1 MIYVDKINIDK
12 LFKIKPIST
21 IRTDGY
27 SDGVILKFKTFYL
40 KIYNDDYDLYRIL
53 GYRYNADLPI
63 VEFKV
68 KSIQLRETVDKFKE
82 DNYLLEFE

>member
-12 LFKIKPIST
+12 LFKLKPLSI

-27 SDGVILKFKTFYL
+27 GDGVILKFKTFYL

-53 GYRYNADLPI
+53 GYRYNAILPI
-63 VEFKV
+63 IEIKV
-68 KSIQLRETVDKFKE
+68 KSPQLREVVEQFKE